1 MADLANAPFAAL
13 TNQVAR
19 RRLATC
25 INTAARDELWGVD
38 VRSSRRRA
46 EKLSYPLV
54 MMVGMHVVSLKLIDT
69 SGPDAEVDTWI
80 ECCMHCGTLDNCG
93 NTFCVDCDDLAA

>member
-1 MADLANAPFAAL
+1 MRRSLRSLTKLLAGGSQLASIQRRGTSCGAANA
-13 TNQVAR
+13 
-19 RRLATC
+19 
-25 INTAARDELWGVD
+25 
-38 VRSSRRRA
+38 RSSRRRA

-93 NTFCVDCDDLAA
+93 NTFCIDCDDLAA